1 VGANAHA
8 TVDQSGD
15 LRSHGGKGLGSIQN
29 LAPDPW
35 PTVQRLLKPA
45 A

>member
-1 VGANAHA
+1 MR
-8 TVDQSGD
+8 T
-15 LRSHGGKGLGSIQN
+15 RPSIKAVISDRMEEKDWAQFKN